1 MRIMPAFVRRLVGVV
16 VSYALFVLLT
26 AGAARA
32 QDLDQGKSGAKLFA
46 NGCVTCHKSPR
57 GLTKGRFSWTLSNFL
72 RQHYTSSPDSAQVLT
87 AYLQSVDAPPAKP
100 KSSATR
106 RGGRPQTA
114 GALSPSLRPPASV
127 PRR

>member
-1 MRIMPAFVRRLVGVV
+1 MPAFVRRLVGVV
-16 VSYALFVLLT
+16 VSYVLFVLLT
-26 AGAARA
+26 AGAVRA

-46 NGCVTCHKSPR
+46 NGCVACHKSPR

-72 RQHYTSSPDSAQVLT
+72 RQHYTSSPESAQVLT
-87 AYLQSVDAPPAKP
+87 AYLQAIDTPPARPKP
-100 KSSATR
+100 STATR

-114 GALSPSLRPPASV
+114 GASSPSLRPPASV